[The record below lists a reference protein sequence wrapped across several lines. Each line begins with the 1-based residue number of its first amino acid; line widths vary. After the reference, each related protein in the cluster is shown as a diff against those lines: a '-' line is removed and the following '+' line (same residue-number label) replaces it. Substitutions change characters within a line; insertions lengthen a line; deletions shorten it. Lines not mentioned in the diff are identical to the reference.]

1 MYNVL
6 PGPFSSQASRPAQ
19 ARQRRSP
26 IDIQKGDSIHHPQHG
41 IGRVQSIRERSFSS
55 APAAS
60 YAELYFKRDGL
71 TLTLLEKDLDKT
83 VRNLINSKEA
93 KQLLTDL
100 KEWEG
105 KAHKQWKSRAE
116 ANQRA
121 IESGDAFEYAKV
133 FKSLN
138 RLAAK
143 DELRPRDKAH
153 MNLSLDMLTEELCSA
168 LGKTQRQ
175 VRKMITQAGAV

>member
-1 MYNVL
+1 M
-6 PGPFSSQASRPAQ
+6 
-19 ARQRRSP
+19 
-26 IDIQKGDSIHHPQHG
+26 
-41 IGRVQSIRERSFSS
+41 QSIRERSFSG
-55 APAAS
+55 AQAAS

-83 VRNLINSKEA
+83 VRNLIDSEEA
-93 KQLLTDL
+93 VQLLDRL
-100 KEWEG
+100 KRWEG

-133 FKSLN
+133 FKSLK
-138 RLAAK
+138 RLQDK

-153 MNLSLDMLTEELCSA
+153 LNLSLDLLTEELSNA
-168 LGKTQRQ
+168 LGKTRRQ
-175 VRKMITQAGAV
+175 VRKLITEAGSE